1 MAEGAREGPGTDV
14 AALSAGVV
22 AAVLTLFVDPGE
34 YGVMSLV
41 VSFALSIVIL
51 AFVGRQSRVWEGSL
65 AVGAILGLALVPAL
79 GFFHEA
85 AMRHGLWEQLFKLD
99 YDAKVSAVPDW
110 MVARDWLIMFVAVSC
125 IDIAL
130 QRRWRKSAASE
141 PVQ

>member
-1 MAEGAREGPGTDV
+1 MAEQSGTDV

-41 VSFALSIVIL
+41 VSFALAIVVL
-51 AFVGRQSRVWEGSL
+51 AFTWQQDRTWNRSL

-85 AMRHGLWEQLFKLD
+85 GMRDGLWRQLFKLD
-99 YDAKVSAVPDW
+99 YDAKNSMVPDW
-110 MVARDWLIMFVAVSC
+110 MVARDWLLMFVLVSG
-125 IDIAL
+125 IDIAF
-130 QRRWRKSAASE
+130 QRRRGKSAASVR
-141 PVQ
+141 VQ